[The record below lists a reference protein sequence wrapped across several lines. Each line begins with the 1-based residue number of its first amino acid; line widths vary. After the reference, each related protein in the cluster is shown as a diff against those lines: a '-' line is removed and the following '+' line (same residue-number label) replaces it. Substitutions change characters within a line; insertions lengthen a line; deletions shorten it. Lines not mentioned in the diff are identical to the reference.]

1 MNDLTINL
9 KSGDLFLNNFIFK
22 IDTEKNYLN
31 SIEHLDH
38 SSRDKVLEV
47 NGFKKYGG
55 YDVCFAG
62 VIFGPEFVYKAGELY
77 SKYFMLGEGCCVI
90 NGWDATEQDQKKD
103 RVFLTNKISNFLD
116 KKPDKKLKSR
126 DVFIYEW
133 GEIVVSITHRDYY
146 VMLNFNYY

>member
-1 MNDLTINL
+1 
-9 KSGDLFLNNFIFK
+9 
-22 IDTEKNYLN
+22 
-31 SIEHLDH
+31 
-38 SSRDKVLEV
+38 
-47 NGFKKYGG
+47 
-55 YDVCFAG
+55 
-62 VIFGPEFVYKAGELY
+62 
-77 SKYFMLGEGCCVI
+77 MLGEGYCVT

-103 RVFLTNKISNFLD
+103 RVFLTNKISKFLD